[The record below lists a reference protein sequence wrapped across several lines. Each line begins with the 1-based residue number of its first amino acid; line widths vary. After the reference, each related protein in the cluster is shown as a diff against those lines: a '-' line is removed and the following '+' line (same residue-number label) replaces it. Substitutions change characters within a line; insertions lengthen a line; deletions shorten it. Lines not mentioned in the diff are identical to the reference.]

1 MSDAETKLASRGWKC
16 WEAATTGDSFFLS
29 IMAGKEIS
37 DKTQVH
43 YYYYYYY
50 YYYSYYYDYCELQL
64 LLLLLFMLMLMVF
77 VQDRKNACRCTSRI
91 KQHARELSSSAQQ
104 HLSYFA
110 APRPSPMWGWTNSD
124 TTWAWKK
131 PNMTL

>member
-1 MSDAETKLASRGWKC
+1 MGDAETQLASGGWKR
-16 WEAATTGDSFFLS
+16 WESAATGDSIFLS

-37 DKTQVH
+37 GKTQVH
-43 YYYYYYY
+43 YYY
-50 YYYSYYYDYCELQL
+50 YYYSYYYDYCELQLLL

-104 HLSYFA
+104 HFSYFA

>member
-50 YYYSYYYDYCELQL
+50 SYYYYCCALQL
-64 LLLLLFMLMLMVF
+64 LLLLLFMLMLMVL
-77 VQDRKNACRCTSRI
+77 V
-91 KQHARELSSSAQQ
+91 
-104 HLSYFA
+104 
-110 APRPSPMWGWTNSD
+110 
-124 TTWAWKK
+124 
-131 PNMTL
+131 